1 MTELKNPVIPAILI
15 RHDQRE
21 PPSRIITFCPF
32 CRNTH
37 RHGPAN
43 AVVGSIES
51 RGSHCLKEAKN
62 YQLHVIA
69 ECQSEYL
76 AVSRLKRE
84 RAIERQRAKKGS
96 GYAE

>member
-1 MTELKNPVIPAILI
+1 MEIKNPIIPAILI
-15 RHDQRE
+15 RQDHRE
-21 PPSRIITFCPF
+21 PASRIITFCPF
-32 CRNTH
+32 CRNIH
-37 RHGPAN
+37 RHGSAD
-43 AVVGSIES
+43 AAVGSIES

-69 ECQSEYL
+69 ECQSEYV

-84 RAIERQRAKKGS
+84 RAIERQRAKKGI